1 MKFLLSV
8 ILIISIF
15 ACDLSKEKETKKATS
30 YALIIENENY
40 ILKKPQSDLLGT
52 LILFGGYPESPEIV
66 MEEFEIDSLA
76 NKNNIAVLHVKFN
89 RRLWL
94 EENEKLGL
102 TSMLEEA
109 FGLHKLP
116 SDNVFLGGF
125 SSGGNIALLLSNYLI
140 EEKSKVQPE
149 GIFVVDSPVNLR
161 TLYKWFKLDAEQK
174 SNTELVQ
181 QSLSILSI
189 FEKKFGDDQGGTRS
203 YETESPFNYATRS
216 INNLRSL
223 KNVKIRL
230 YTEPDTVWWKN
241 NFDKDYDEINAFY
254 IKELSIELE
263 KQFKSRRVE
272 LIETKNKG
280 FRKNGDRHPHSWSII
295 NKQELLQWMIGE

>member
-263 KQFKSRRVE
+263 KQFKSRSVE